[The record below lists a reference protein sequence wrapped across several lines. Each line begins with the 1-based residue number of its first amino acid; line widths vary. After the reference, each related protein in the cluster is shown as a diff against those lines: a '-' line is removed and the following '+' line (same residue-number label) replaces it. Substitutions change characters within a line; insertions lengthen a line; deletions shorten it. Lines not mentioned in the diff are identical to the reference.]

1 MIANKKELTGGIAMM
16 AGFLVV
22 LFIFF
27 MPLYHGQNG
36 LDYLDNLFNS
46 ISKGSA
52 YYIPELKEKVAKSEV
67 GKNIT
72 VNLSFETEE
81 QAKESALLFTNGG
94 ATVIAEGKSMK
105 VSGDFGKILGN
116 CLEDSDTLFKNQ
128 GDKLEEKYGTEG
140 KKTLFNWW
148 TGLKSLKKDLDK
160 QSMFK
165 ESTTVNKVM
174 TRAVECAY
182 NYYKVVPESMTSK
195 LWMVIFSLVFY
206 VVYTM
211 WYGYAILF
219 IFEGWGLQIS
229 H

>member
-1 MIANKKELTGGIAMM
+1 MIANKKEFTGGIAMM

-27 MPLYHGQNG
+27 MPLYQGQNG

-52 YYIPELKEKVAKSEV
+52 YYIPELKEKVAKSET
-67 GKNIT
+67 GKNIAVSLT
-72 VNLSFETEE
+72 FDTEE

-94 ATVIAEGKSMK
+94 ATVIAEGKAMK

-116 CLEDSDTLFKNQ
+116 CLEDADTLFNNQ
-128 GDKLEEKYGTEG
+128 GEKLQEKYGTEG

-182 NYYKVVPESMTSK
+182 NYYKVVPESMSSK
-195 LWMVIFSLVFY
+195 LGLVIFSLVFY
-206 VVYTM
+206 VIYTL

>member
-1 MIANKKELTGGIAMM
+1 MIANKKEFTGGIAMM

-27 MPLYHGQNG
+27 MPIYHGHNG

-52 YYIPELKEKVAKSEV
+52 YYIPKIKEDVAKTEV
-67 GKNIT
+67 GKAIT
-72 VNLSFETEE
+72 VNLSFDTEE
-81 QAKESALLFTNGG
+81 QTKESALLFTNGG

-105 VSGDFGKILGN
+105 VTGDLGKILAN
-116 CLEDSDTLFKNQ
+116 CLEDADTLFHNQ
-128 GDKLEEKYGTEG
+128 GENLQEKYGTEG
-140 KKTLFNWW
+140 RKTLFNWW
-148 TGLKSLKKDLDK
+148 TSLKSMKKDLDK
-160 QSMFK
+160 QEQFK
-165 ESTTVNKVM
+165 EGKTVYTVM
-174 TRAVECAY
+174 TRAVECSY

-195 LWMVIFSLVFY
+195 LGLVIFSLVFY
-206 VVYTM
+206 VIYTL

>member
-72 VNLSFETEE
+72 VTLSFETEE

-148 TGLKSLKKDLDK
+148 TGLKSMKKDLDK

>member
-1 MIANKKELTGGIAMM
+1 MIANKKEFTGGIAMM

-27 MPLYHGQNG
+27 MPIYHGHNG

-52 YYIPELKEKVAKSEV
+52 YYIPKIKEDVAKTEA

-72 VNLSFETEE
+72 VNLSFDSEE
-81 QAKESALLFTNGG
+81 QARESMLLFTNGG
-94 ATVIAEGKSMK
+94 ATVDGEGKNLK
-105 VSGDFGKILGN
+105 VTGDLGKILAN
-116 CLEDSDTLFKNQ
+116 CLEDADTLFNNL
-128 GDKLEEKYGTEG
+128 GEKLQEKYGTEG
-140 KKTLFNWW
+140 RKTLFNWW
-148 TGLKSLKKDLDK
+148 TGLKSMKKDLDK
-160 QSMFK
+160 QEQFNEGK
-165 ESTTVNKVM
+165 AVYTVM
-174 TRAVECAY
+174 TRAVECSY
-182 NYYKVVPESMTSK
+182 NYYKVIPESMTSK
-195 LWMVIFSLVFY
+195 LGLVIFSLVFY
-206 VVYTM
+206 VIYTL